1 MREWSSHAKP
11 GYPVTFGD
19 ATASGAALAL
29 LISRPYSFRT
39 LGGNV
44 DVHSLK
50 QTRSRIR
57 IGGVGGALSRRAK
70 RPSPNPPPFTFSPP
84 PSPRPWR
91 QINPPPNPSHL
102 P

>member
-57 IGGVGGALSRRAK
+57 IGGVGGALSRRGDG
-70 RPSPNPPPFTFSPP
+70 PFPSPP
-84 PSPRPWR
+84 PSILGPRRTGPLCGVSNR
-91 QINPPPNPSHL
+91 RPQPQTL
-102 P
+102 R